1 MELCPNLLLIYL
13 TKLLKFIKKE
23 LRSEIEK
30 EENLLR
36 SKRFKAKSID
46 AVRKMLNITQ
56 HMQLQAKAV
65 HFGLHHE
72 DLQNNIALHK
82 KSFLQI

>member
-1 MELCPNLLLIYL
+1 M
-13 TKLLKFIKKE
+13 
-23 LRSEIEK
+23 RSEIEK

-65 HFGLHHE
+65 HLDYITRIFRIISHSIRSHSCRFKIQKTRGRAE
-72 DLQNNIALHK
+72 
-82 KSFLQI
+82 S